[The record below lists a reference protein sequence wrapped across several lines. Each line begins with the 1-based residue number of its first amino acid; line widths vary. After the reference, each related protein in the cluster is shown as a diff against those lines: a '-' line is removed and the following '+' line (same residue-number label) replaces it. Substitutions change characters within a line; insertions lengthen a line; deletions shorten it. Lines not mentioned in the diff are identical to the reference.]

1 MRPDAAMAALRRRLT
16 LLFALLTAA
25 VLAAA
30 LALTCRM
37 AQNEAAAGADL
48 VYAGIVSAVEDAVT
62 ANGLLRDSW
71 LAGQESAGRVVIYIE
86 DNGLPLAFPGGWTPA
101 DGRDRLAA
109 LAKEQAAAAG
119 LHADWAQRQRVE
131 FALVGD
137 GLAGSYHC
145 TALVLPHARADGAA
159 AVYLVRDTGALH
171 ARLQAM
177 AWQYA
182 GLWVLGA
189 AVLAALCRWMVGL
202 ALRPTAQT
210 LQKQRE
216 FIAAAGHEL
225 RSPLT
230 VLKAALQ
237 AAQEPATADRAAQFL
252 HSAVAETD
260 RLARLTDDLLILAGG
275 DAGVLQTEL
284 ACLDADTFLIELYDR
299 YAPVARAQGHTLTLR
314 LPDAPLPALHADAA
328 RLEQLFAVLLHNA
341 FEYAPAGTPVEITA
355 ALPPRGG
362 LCVAVADHGPGVP
375 DADKARIFDR
385 FARGDPSRTD
395 KAHFGLG
402 LAVAAEIAALHGA
415 TLRVTDTP
423 GGGATFVVQWAAGRA
438 G

>member
-25 VLAAA
+25 VLAA

-109 LAKEQAAAAG
+109 LAKAQAAAAG
-119 LHADWAQRQRVE
+119 LH
-131 FALVGD
+131 
-137 GLAGSYHC
+137 
-145 TALVLPHARADGAA
+145 
-159 AVYLVRDTGALH
+159 
-171 ARLQAM
+171 
-177 AWQYA
+177 
-182 GLWVLGA
+182 
-189 AVLAALCRWMVGL
+189 
-202 ALRPTAQT
+202 
-210 LQKQRE
+210 
-216 FIAAAGHEL
+216 
-225 RSPLT
+225 
-230 VLKAALQ
+230 
-237 AAQEPATADRAAQFL
+237 ADRAAQFL
-252 HSAVAETD
+252 HSAAAETD

-284 ACLDADTFLIELYDR
+284 ARLDADTFLIELYDR

-314 LPDAPLPALHADAA
+314 LPDAPLPALRADAA

-375 DADKARIFDR
+375 DTDKARIFDR
-385 FARGDPSRTD
+385 FARGDPNRTD

-423 GGGATFVVQWAAGRA
+423 GGGATFAVCWGRGAAERGGKTVV
-438 G
+438 